1 MRYSM
6 QMKSLLGTLVLM
18 LVAITC
24 SAQLQVPLG
33 GSHSSDDN
41 PSHKSTRF
49 TSRTLTGTVLDK
61 SDKPIPEAVVYLKN
75 TKTLAIK
82 TYISQNDGTY
92 RFPELSLNSDYE
104 VYAEK
109 EGKKS
114 KTKTVSQFDDREKP
128 NINLQIDTSKQSR
141 PPGL

>member
-1 MRYSM
+1 MHWY
-6 QMKSLLGTLVLM
+6 KLLGTLL
-18 LVAITC
+18 LAFVATVC
-24 SAQLQVPLG
+24 SAQLEVPLG
-33 GSHSSDDN
+33 GSHSGDN
-41 PSHKSTRF
+41 TPTRK
-49 TSRTLTGTVLDK
+49 TRPTTRILTGTVLDK
-61 SDKPIPEAVVYLKN
+61 SDKPISEAIVYLKN
-75 TKTLAIK
+75 TKTLAVK

-128 NINLQIDTSKQSR
+128 NINLQIDTTK
-141 PPGL
+141 

>member
-1 MRYSM
+1 MEM
-6 QMKSLLGTLVLM
+6 NKVLGIAVLVF
-18 LVAITC
+18 VALSC
-24 SAQLQVPLG
+24 SAQLQIPVG
-33 GSHSSDDN
+33 GSPSTDSN
-41 PSHKSTRF
+41 SHKSTHF

-61 SDKPIPEAVVYLKN
+61 SDKPISEAVVYLKN

-109 EGKKS
+109 QGQKS

-128 NINLQIDTSKQSR
+128 NINLQIDTNK
-141 PPGL
+141 